1 MRLSAPTQVSW
12 IIAVVLGFVGVLA
25 YTNTIRLGLGFDAFW
40 LVAIGW
46 ALLAL
51 ASLLKRL

>member
-12 IIAVVLGFVGVLA
+12 IIAVVLGFMGLLA

-40 LVAIGW
+40 LVVIGW
-46 ALLAL
+46 AWLAL